1 MELSKRLNMIAS
13 FVTDGCCAAD
23 IGTDHG
29 YIPIYLV
36 QQGISPRAFAMDIN
50 KGPLERAKQHIEE
63 MGLQDR
69 IVCLL
74 SDGLNQLPEKDV
86 DSVIIAGMGGNLIVK
101 ILDQDQDKLKEVR
114 ELIVSPQSHPERVRR
129 WLHDHNFRILEED
142 MIQEEGK
149 YYIAIRAVHGRESY
163 EKECF
168 YCFGKQLIMD
178 CSPVLLEYLDKEYRK
193 YEKIRKTLQNG
204 TKEHIR
210 KRREE
215 VEQRLDDI
223 KEALGYYEM

>member
-50 KGPLERAKQHIEE
+50 KGPLERAKQHIAE
-63 MGLQDR
+63 MGVEDR
-69 IVCLL
+69 ITCIL

-86 DSVIIAGMGGNLIVK
+86 DSVIIAGMGGDLIVR
-101 ILDQDQDKLKEVR
+101 ILEQDQDKLTEIK
-114 ELIVSPQSHPERVRR
+114 ELIVSPQSHPERVRH

-142 MIQEEGK
+142 MIREDGK
-149 YYIAIRAVHGRESY
+149 YYIAIRSVHGRECY
-163 EKECF
+163 KKECF
-168 YCFGKQLIMD
+168 YCFGERLILER
-178 CSPVLLEYLDKEYRK
+178 SPVLLEYLDEEYRK
-193 YEKIRKTLQNG
+193 YEKIRGSLLDR
-204 TKEHIR
+204 TKEHIQ
-210 KRREE
+210 KRRKE
-215 VEQRLDDI
+215 VEQRLGDI
-223 KEALGYYEM
+223 KEALGYYEV

>member
-1 MELSKRLNMIAS
+1 MKTIGIVEDDRLLNEALAKMLEKNGYQPLQAHTLEEGMKLIRQKPELIIL
-13 FVTDGCCAAD
+13 
-23 IGTDHG
+23 
-29 YIPIYLV
+29 
-36 QQGISPRAFAMDIN
+36 DIN
-50 KGPLERAKQHIEE
+50 LPDGE
-63 MGLQDR
+63 GTR
-69 IVCLL
+69 IC
-74 SDGLNQLPEKDV
+74 Q
-86 DSVIIAGMGGNLIVK
+86 AA
-101 ILDQDQDKLKEVR
+101 R
-114 ELIVSPQSHPERVRR
+114 EYS
-129 WLHDHNFRILEED
+129 RIPVLFLTARDLEED